1 MITVMGAT
9 GHIGKKIAQSLL
21 AAGER
26 VRALGRSAERLSAI
40 EGVEAHIG
48 DASDAEFLTSAFRGA
63 DAVFALVPPAVTA
76 SDYLA
81 TQRQTAEAITKAI
94 RESGVRSVVFLS
106 SIGADLDAA
115 TGPIRGLRDAEQR
128 LRTLENTNV
137 LFLRPVSFF
146 ENFEMQLSLIAQ
158 QGIVADSVD
167 ASLPIPMVATRDIAD
182 AATRALLSRDWNGFV
197 VRELL
202 GPRELSY
209 SEAAQILGA
218 RYVQVSYDDMAGA
231 LMQEGI
237 SESFARL
244 YVEMTRAFNEGTIH
258 PRRTAE
264 NTTPSRFEE
273 FARTLARQ

>member
-21 AAGER
+21 ASGER
-26 VRALGRSAERLSAI
+26 VRALGRSAEKLAAL
-40 EGVEAHIG
+40 EGAEARIG
-48 DASDAEFLTSAFRGA
+48 DVHDAEFLTSAFRGA

-76 SDYLA
+76 FDYLA

-94 RESGVRSVVFLS
+94 RESGVRYVVFLS

-115 TGPIRGLRDAEQR
+115 TGPIRVLHDAEQR
-128 LRTLENTNV
+128 LRALENTNV

-146 ENFEMQLSLIAQ
+146 ENFETQLPLIAE
-158 QGIVADSVD
+158 QGIVADSVE
-167 ASLPIPMVATRDIAD
+167 ASLAIPMVATRDIAD
-182 AATRALLSRDWNGFV
+182 AAARALVSRDFNGFA

-202 GPRELSY
+202 GSRELSY
-209 SEAAQILGA
+209 TEAAQILGA

-231 LMQEGI
+231 LTQHGI

-244 YVEMTRAFNEGTIH
+244 YAEMTRAFNEGTIN

-264 NTTPSRFEE
+264 NTTPTRFED
-273 FARTLARQ
+273 FARELARQ